1 MRAKPSGSFPWPEGK
16 EARGERLQA
25 YARYLRLE
33 KGHTERGVRRYLQ
46 DLAYWERFL
55 KERGLGEDAEAVR
68 RFLAEKGLSPKRA
81 QGFLAALRGY
91 YRWLKEVWG
100 LEVEDPTATVARP
113 RVGRR
118 LPLYPT
124 PEEVGRFVQGAQGEK
139 EEALLKALA
148 LFLYGTGLRISEALS
163 LKTSNLLWEGGKP
176 VGLRVIGKRD
186 KERLVPLSPIAQE
199 ALEAW
204 LSVRGKGSEAIFG
217 FLHTYPRAKKGK
229 PPSAAYVEARFRGMA
244 LRMGLDPKRFTPHK
258 LRHAYATA
266 LVEAGVELSAVK
278 DLLGHESLATTGIYV
293 HASRERLRRAVE
305 SLPRPDL
312 GPEPR

>member
-1 MRAKPSGSFPWPEGK
+1 MGLTQEALGSSLRE
-16 EARGERLQA
+16 A

-55 KERGLGEDAEAVR
+55 KERGLGAHREAVR
-68 RFLAEKGLSPKRA
+68 RFLAERGFSPRRT

-100 LEVEDPTATVARP
+100 LEVEDPTEGVARP
-113 RVGRR
+113 RSGRR

-124 PEEVGRFVQGAQGEK
+124 PEEVGRFVQGAEGEK

-163 LKTSNLLWEGGKP
+163 LKTSNLLWEEGKP

-204 LSVRGKGSEAIFG
+204 LSVRGRGSGAIFG
-217 FLHTYPRAKKGK
+217 LLHTYPRAKKGK
-229 PPSAAYVEARFRGMA
+229 PPSAAYVEARFRAMA

-266 LVEAGVELSAVK
+266 LVEAGVDLSVVK
-278 DLLGHESLATTGIYV
+278 DLLGRESFRCSPSGEATQ
-293 HASRERLRRAVE
+293 L
-305 SLPRPDL
+305 
-312 GPEPR
+312 